1 MSGEWGELGGE
12 LDSDSMVISE
22 TDKEVKKPRL
32 YAVVMHNDH
41 YTTMEFVVQIL
52 TEVFHHSEAEAER
65 IMLTVHRHGQAVAG
79 VYSFEIA
86 ETKVNRVIELARR
99 HEYPLRCSLEPA

>member
-1 MSGEWGELGGE
+1 MSDEWGGFGNE

-22 TDKEVKKPRL
+22 TKKEIKKPRL
-32 YAVVMHNDH
+32 YSVLLHNDH

-52 TEVFHHSEAEAER
+52 TEVFHRSETEAEQ

-86 ETKVNRVIELARR
+86 ETKINRVTELARR
-99 HEYPLRCSLEPA
+99 HEYPLRCSMEPA